1 MMVYKVIY
9 SPQAYSFLEKL
20 DKKTAVR
27 IVNKIN
33 AAREDP
39 FAHSYSLTDMGGLR
53 KIRVGD
59 FRVLILIEEETVI
72 ITVVRIKHRRNV
84 YK

>member
-1 MMVYKVIY
+1 MYQVIY

-20 DKKTAVR
+20 DKKTATR

-33 AAREDP
+33 ASLENP
-39 FAHSYSLTDMGGLR
+39 YSHSFPLTDMDGLR
-53 KIRVGD
+53 KIRAGD
-59 FRVLILIEEETVI
+59 FRILIMINDKTVI
-72 ITVVRIKHRRNV
+72 ITVVLIKHRRNV

>member
-1 MMVYKVIY
+1 MYQVIY

-20 DKKTAVR
+20 DKKTAIR

-33 AAREDP
+33 ASLENP
-39 FAHSYSLTDMGGLR
+39 FACSLPLTDMEGLR
-53 KIRVGD
+53 KIRAGD
-59 FRVLILIEEETVI
+59 FRILIMINEKTVI
-72 ITVVRIKHRRNV
+72 VTVVRIKHRRNV

>member
-1 MMVYKVIY
+1 MMMYKVIY

-33 AAREDP
+33 AARENP
-39 FAHSYSLTDMGGLR
+39 FAHSYSLTDMGGFL
-53 KIRVGD
+53 
-59 FRVLILIEEETVI
+59 
-72 ITVVRIKHRRNV
+72 
-84 YK
+84 